1 MTDTSDASP
10 SPQAPF
16 DPAST
21 WAGTRALMASDL
33 RRACE
38 HINNDSLVQRVFSF
52 LLPTYQVLFWHRIA
66 RCLYLKGWRRSARLV
81 FMFSLYLTR
90 QEIPPTSSLGPEA
103 LVGHASGLVFYA
115 KAGRRISLYGT
126 CGAGGGLGEAD
137 IGAGPGYPVFGDN
150 VEVGQ
155 LCAVLGPIRIGNN
168 VRIGPGSVVTRDV
181 PDGSVVVAARCKV
194 MRVEGADSAGA
205 GGEAAAQP
213 PAPAQPTAPTESP
226 AGTAPLAAAA
236 TVAVAV
242 AASVPAQAETDTT
255 P

>member
-1 MTDTSDASP
+1 MTDASDSSP

-21 WAGTRALMASDL
+21 WSGTWALMASDL

-194 MRVEGADSAGA
+194 MRVDGADSASA
-205 GGEAAAQP
+205 GDAAAQPSAPAQP
-213 PAPAQPTAPTESP
+213 PAPAESP
-226 AGTAPLAAAA
+226 AITAPLAVAA
-236 TVAVAV
+236 